1 MMTTENISQE
11 KIQEGKTW
19 AELELKALAIERGV
33 RFDSLA
39 WTDSPPS
46 KVWIVTIESGAGEHT
61 MALPYTALEQCA
73 TDESARYQTRER
85 LRGLVGDLAR
95 IERRG
100 HLR

>member
-1 MMTTENISQE
+1 MTTENINE
-11 KIQEGKTW
+11 KIQEGKRW

-33 RFDSLA
+33 SFHSLT
-39 WTDSPPS
+39 WTDSEAS

-61 MALPYTALEQCA
+61 MALPYTSLEQCA
-73 TDESARYQTRER
+73 TDENARYHLRER